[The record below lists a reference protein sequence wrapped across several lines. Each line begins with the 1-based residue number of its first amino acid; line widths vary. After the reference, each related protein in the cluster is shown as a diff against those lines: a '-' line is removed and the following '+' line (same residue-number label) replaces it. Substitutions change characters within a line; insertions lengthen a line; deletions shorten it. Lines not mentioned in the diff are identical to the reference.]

1 MLHVH
6 AAYSDRIVDLVGEGL
21 DAGVRMGQLADSN
34 VAAQRICAIRG
45 KLVAS
50 PGTSRRTEHPRRP
63 TICCTTKP

>member
-6 AAYSDRIVDLVGEGL
+6 AAYSDRFVDLVGEGF
-21 DAGVRMGQLADSN
+21 DAGVRMGHLADSN
-34 VAAQRICAIRG
+34 VVAQRNRAIRG

-50 PGTSRRTEHPRRP
+50 PGTSRRMEHPRRP